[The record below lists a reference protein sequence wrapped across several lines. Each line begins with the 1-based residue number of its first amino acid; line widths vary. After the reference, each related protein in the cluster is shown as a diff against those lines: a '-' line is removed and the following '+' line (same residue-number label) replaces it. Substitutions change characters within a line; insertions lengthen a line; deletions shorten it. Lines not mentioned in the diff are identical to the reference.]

1 MSKYVDKF
9 YLMDE
14 LYNFK
19 TISHPTAITLNQTK
33 IQLTTVWQTYQLVA
47 TIVPD
52 DVLNKNVIWTSSN
65 NSIATVVNGLVK
77 CVTPW
82 DVTITATTEDWGLK
96 ATCTVEWSPETR
108 ILTAIQNADMT
119 ELTAITKDTTLMK
132 VLIWSTAC
140 TNAFIAQNTTLQNAT
155 LIANMW
161 STVTW
166 SSLFSKVGNAWYDDT
181 FTWAVNN
188 AATAKSIVFFT
199 WGYYSSS
206 SNYWWMKH
214 KDGTVA
220 KIWKKGWQRPSSVT
234 ASNVEWVSFTWATF
248 WQCWSATSTTTSWDW
263 YIAVAVYKIA

>member
-65 NSIATVVNGLVK
+65 NSIATVVNWLVK

-82 DVTITATTEDWGLK
+82 NVTITATTEDWGLK
-96 ATCTVEWSPETR
+96 TTCTVEWSPETR
-108 ILTAIQNADMT
+108 ILTAIQNANMT
-119 ELTAITKDTTLMK
+119 ELTAITKDASLMK
-132 VLIWSTAC
+132 VLIWSTKC
-140 TNAFIAQNTTLQNAT
+140 TDAFIAQNTTLQNAT

-166 SSLFSKVGNAWYDDT
+166 SSLFSLVGNTYWDDSWSNWVT
-181 FTWAVNN
+181 N
-188 AATAKSIVFFT
+188 AATANSITFFS
-199 WGYYSSS
+199 WGYYSSTS
-206 SNYWWMKH
+206 TYWLMYHRTWAL
-214 KDGTVA
+214 A
-220 KIWKKGWQRPSSVT
+220 KQGNKGWQRPKSVT
-234 ASNVEWVSFTWATF
+234 ASNVEWVSFVWATF
-248 WQCWSATSTTTSWDW
+248 WQSWDG
-263 YIAVAVYKIA
+263 YCAYATYKIA